1 MTMILKKTSTRN
13 WKFLATKTGLLLKML
28 HLHDEID
35 LMYQITF
42 IFELFQQMK
51 STQDNVKKILE
62 CGIVLPQ
69 PGPFILI
76 FFSKMEFLL
85 LNS

>member
-42 IFELFQQMK
+42 I
-51 STQDNVKKILE
+51 
-62 CGIVLPQ
+62 
-69 PGPFILI
+69 
-76 FFSKMEFLL
+76 
-85 LNS
+85 